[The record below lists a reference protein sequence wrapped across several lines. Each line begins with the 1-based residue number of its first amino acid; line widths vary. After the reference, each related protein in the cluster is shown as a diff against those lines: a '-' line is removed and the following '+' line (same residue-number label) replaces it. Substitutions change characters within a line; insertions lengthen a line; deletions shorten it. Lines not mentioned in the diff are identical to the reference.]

1 MDQKAMYQ
9 LTYGLFVLSA
19 KDKKDNGCIINT
31 AGQVTTSPNRITIAV
46 NKQNYTNDM
55 IQKTGLFNLS
65 VLDQSAPFSL
75 FRQFGFQSGRDTD
88 KMTSGSYTRSE
99 NGILYLTEY
108 TSAYLSGKVVETLD
122 LGTHMLYLADVTD
135 AAMISGK
142 EPVTY
147 SYYQKN
153 IKPVQEQKKKTGWV
167 CRICGY
173 VYEGESLPDDFICPF
188 CKHGADDFYPQA

>member
-188 CKHGADDFYPQA
+188 CKHSADDFYPQA

>member
-75 FRQFGFQSGRDTD
+75 FRQFGFQSGRATD